1 MDLIKNY
8 VYQKYLITKNMNMEK
23 KMKMIHLNIQQL
35 QLMETFTMVISHF
48 NKV

>member
-1 MDLIKNY
+1 MDLIKNC
-8 VYQKYLITKNMNMEK
+8 VYQKYLIIKNMNMEK